1 MVKTITI
8 RDDIYKKLL
17 AIKRPG
23 ESFSD
28 LFERLVKSVG
38 TNDILIRLRAS
49 VEFRDKDKLLSEIA
63 SLREERRI

>member
-8 RDDIYKKLL
+8 RDDVYRRLL

-28 LFERLVKSVG
+28 LFERLLKSV
-38 TNDILIRLRAS
+38 NASEILVKLRAS
-49 VEFRDKDKLLSEIA
+49 VEFRDKKKLLSEIA

>member
-1 MVKTITI
+1 M
-8 RDDIYKKLL
+8 L

-49 VEFRDKDKLLSEIA
+49 VEFRDKDKLLSEIV

>member
-1 MVKTITI
+1 VKTITI